1 VSVVSV
7 TLSQRSIIMMRKL
20 IGKVALVTGGS
31 RSIGAAITKRLAAN
45 GAAVALTY
53 NASPDKADEVVRA
66 IEAAGGKA
74 LAVRADA
81 GDVAAVKAAVAKTV
95 QAFSRLDI
103 LVNNAG
109 VSIVKSVD
117 DLSLDDFDRIV
128 AVNVKGL
135 FVATQEAVRHM
146 GEGGRIIN
154 IGSINSDYVPYGG
167 GSLYVLTKAAV
178 AGLTKGLARDLGP
191 RGITI
196 NNVQPGPTD
205 TEMNPASGE
214 FAKQA
219 REYIA
224 LQRYA
229 HADEIADFV
238 AYLASPGAS
247 FITGASLPI
256 DGGYAA

>member
-1 VSVVSV
+1 
-7 TLSQRSIIMMRKL
+7 MMRKL
-20 IGKVALVTGGS
+20 TGKVALVTGGS
-31 RSIGAAITKRLAAN
+31 RSIGAAIAKRFAAD

-53 NASPDKADEVVRA
+53 GASPDKADTVVRA

-74 LAVRADA
+74 LAICADA
-81 GDVAAVKAAVAKTV
+81 GDVAAVKAAVAKIV
-95 QAFSRLDI
+95 QAFGRLDI

-109 VSIVKSVD
+109 MALVKPVD
-117 DLSLDDFDRIV
+117 ELSLDDFDRIV

-146 GEGGRIIN
+146 REGGRIIN
-154 IGSINSDYVPYGG
+154 IGSINSDYVPYTG

-205 TEMNPASGE
+205 TDMNPASGE
-214 FAKQA
+214 FAKEA
-219 REYIA
+219 RKYIA

-247 FITGASLPI
+247 FITGANLAV

>member
-1 VSVVSV
+1 
-7 TLSQRSIIMMRKL
+7 MMRKL

-31 RSIGAAITKRLAAN
+31 RSIGAAITKRLAAD

-146 GEGGRIIN
+146 REGGRIIN
-154 IGSINSDYVPYGG
+154 IGSINSDYVPYTG

-205 TEMNPASGE
+205 TKMNPASGE

-229 HADEIADFV
+229 QADEIADFV